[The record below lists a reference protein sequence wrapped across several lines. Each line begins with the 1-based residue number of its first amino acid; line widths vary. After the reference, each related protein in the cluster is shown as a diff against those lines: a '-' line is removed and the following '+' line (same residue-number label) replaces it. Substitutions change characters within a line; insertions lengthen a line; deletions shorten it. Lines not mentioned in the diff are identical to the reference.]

1 MPILTRRPDI
11 FLSGRTLS
19 RITAAWLL
27 VAMTVNAADEPA
39 AITIALIGDST
50 VATYD
55 PRPKD
60 KPELT
65 GWGQVLGER
74 MTDRVTVKNHAV
86 SGRST
91 KSFRAEKRWEPVLA
105 LKPQYVL
112 IQFGHNDQK
121 AGPRYAD
128 PEMSFREELRR
139 YISEA
144 RVAGATPILIT
155 PVARRTFAEGK
166 PTTILGPY
174 AEAMLIVGREEK
186 VAVLDLH
193 KVSVEL
199 YGKLGDEGSAD
210 MTMGPNDRTH
220 FTKKGARV
228 MAGLVA
234 EFLRQEVPELRPYLR
249 PIE

>member
-1 MPILTRRPDI
+1 MPTFNRQQPAFRTWRTWGL
-11 FLSGRTLS
+11 LAVVSLCSGL
-19 RITAAWLL
+19 AF
-27 VAMTVNAADEPA
+27 AADEPA

-50 VATYD
+50 VSTYD
-55 PRPKD
+55 PRPAD

-74 MTDRVTVKNHAV
+74 LTERVTVKNFAA

-121 AGPRYAD
+121 EGPRYAD
-128 PEMSFREELRR
+128 PEVSFREELRR

-144 RVAGATPILIT
+144 RAVGATPILVT

-166 PTTILGPY
+166 PTTSLGPY
-174 AEAMLIVGREEK
+174 AEAMQIVGREEN

-193 KVSVEL
+193 NVSVEL
-199 YGKLGDEGSAD
+199 YGKLGDEGSTD
-210 MTMGPNDRTH
+210 MTVGPKDRTH
-220 FTKKGARV
+220 FTKKGARM

-234 EFLRQEVPELRPYLR
+234 ELIRQEVPDLRPYLR
-249 PIE
+249 TAK

>member
-1 MPILTRRPDI
+1 MPTINRLQPALRTWRTGGLLAVVCVCSGSI
-11 FLSGRTLS
+11 F
-19 RITAAWLL
+19 AADAPS
-27 VAMTVNAADEPA
+27 AMTV
-39 AITIALIGDST
+39 ALIGDST
-50 VATYD
+50 VSTYD
-55 PRPKD
+55 PRPAD

-74 MTDRVTVKNHAV
+74 FTERVTVKNHAA

-128 PEMSFREELRR
+128 PEVSFREELRR

-144 RVAGATPILIT
+144 RAVGATPILVT
-155 PVARRTFAEGK
+155 PVARRTFAESQ
-166 PTTILGPY
+166 PTTSLGPY
-174 AEAMLIVGREEK
+174 AEAMQVVGREEK

-210 MTMGPNDRTH
+210 MTIGPNDRTH

-234 EFLRQEVPELRPYLR
+234 ELIRKEVPELRPYLR
-249 PIE
+249 PAE